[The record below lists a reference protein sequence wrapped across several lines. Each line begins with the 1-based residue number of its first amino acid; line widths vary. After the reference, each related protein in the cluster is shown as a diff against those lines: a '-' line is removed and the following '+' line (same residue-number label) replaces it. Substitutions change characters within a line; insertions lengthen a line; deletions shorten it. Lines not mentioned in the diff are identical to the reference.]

1 MNKRTKQKE
10 SNIQHCPNCLRV
22 ESDAYKRGYTDAMK
36 LLHRELEL
44 EVSNRPIQIIAKSE
58 NIKEVLKHRT

>member
-1 MNKRTKQKE
+1 ME